1 MSALAF
7 PTAPLT
13 LPARRRHLV
22 AVPDLPVAEPAVPL
36 CDTAAPGDGGRAAAS
51 RTGERRAVATST
63 APLRLTARGRA
74 VLVALA
80 FLVAAALGA
89 GAGLVFPAQEPMPE
103 QVQSVTVAPGES
115 LWTIAES
122 VAADGQDV
130 RIVVDQIMELNNL
143 AAATVHAG
151 QDLTVPAGS

>member
-13 LPARRRHLV
+13 VPSRRRHLS
-22 AVPDLPVAEPAVPL
+22 AVPDLPALQPRAVGAEPL
-36 CDTAAPGDGGRAAAS
+36 APEES
-51 RTGERRAVATST
+51 

-80 FLVAAALGA
+80 FALAAAVGV
-89 GAGLVFPAQEPMPE
+89 GAGLAFPAAEPMPE
-103 QVQSVTVAPGES
+103 QVQSVTVGPGES
-115 LWTIAES
+115 LWTIASE

-130 RIVVDQIMELNNL
+130 RVVIDQIMTLNNL
-143 AAATVHAG
+143 SASTVHAG
-151 QDLTVPAGS
+151 AELTVPQGD

>member
-13 LPARRRHLV
+13 APSRRRHLV
-22 AVPDLPVAEPAVPL
+22 AVPNPPATAVPVGAPSQ
-36 CDTAAPGDGGRAAAS
+36 AAPAARPRVADAS
-51 RTGERRAVATST
+51 
-63 APLRLTARGRA
+63 APLRLTTRGRA

-80 FLVAAALGA
+80 FVLAAAVGV
-89 GAGLVFPAQEPMPE
+89 GAGLAFPVQEPMPE

-115 LWTIAES
+115 LWTVAEG

-130 RIVVDQIMELNNL
+130 RIVIDQIMELNSL
-143 AAATVHAG
+143 SAATVHAG
-151 QDLTVPAGS
+151 QELTVPAAG